1 MIIRESVKLNQFLF
15 SKIILFVGIILI
27 GLLALSEAKS
37 QGSLKSRQGIVAIV
51 NSDIITRFDLISRI
65 NFILFLSKLS
75 NNEKV
80 IKRIRPQVITGL
92 INDKLKLQ
100 AARELKIKVSESE
113 LATAINE
120 VEKNNRIPKGQMVEF
135 LRKNRI
141 NYQTFKLQIEAQVAW
156 RKVILRKVRSSVK
169 ISRDSINET
178 IEEIRANKGKP
189 EFLVSEI
196 FLPFNNKE
204 PNNVVYQNAMK
215 LFLEAKKGGNF
226 AALARSFSQSASAA
240 NGGNSGWIRAGQVDK
255 NLAEII
261 AQLTPNGISNPV
273 KGEDGYYIIK
283 LRKKRKS
290 AGLTESKVKLT
301 IEQIFFPTH
310 SASDKPT
317 IERIKKKAEQITA
330 SLKTCNSMSEQGK
343 ELDSKKSGRI
353 KVDDISKLPRS
364 IQNIVIDIPL
374 NKASVPI
381 VVSSGVIVLMV
392 CNRSDGQITNQ
403 TRNQIRGMLLMK
415 RAELLERSMLRDIKR
430 AAFLEIRK

>member
-15 SKIILFVGIILI
+15 SKIILFIGIILI

-37 QGSLKSRQGIVAIV
+37 QGSLKSSQGIVAIV

-100 AARELKIKVSESE
+100 AARKLKIKVSESD

-141 NYQTFKLQIEAQVAW
+141 NYQTFKVQMEAQVAW
-156 RKVILRKVRSSVK
+156 RKVILKKVRSSVK

-290 AGLTESKVKLT
+290 AGLTESNVKLT

-310 SASDKPT
+310 SASNKLT
-317 IERIKKKAEQITA
+317 IERITKKAEQITG
-330 SLKTCNSMSEQGK
+330 SLKTCNSMSEKGK
-343 ELDSKKSGRI
+343 ELDSKNSGRI

-415 RAELLERSMLRDIKR
+415 RAELLERSLLRDIKR
-430 AAFLEIRK
+430 AAFLEIRR